1 MAGNPLVDQ
10 GVLNRVRGS
19 VVWSGFPALNVTAPY
34 LGKDGIGI
42 AFEGDG
48 STTTGTMTGVVQSL
62 EPYVMV
68 TLKIGLLRTQP
79 LANAYKKQWEL
90 NALLGACTVRT
101 DSKTLSTYPLLNCA
115 IQGVGEMSFNG
126 ESPTYAAMIRGYY
139 LLNSSLFG

>member
-48 STTTGTMTGVVQSL
+48 SATTGTMTGTMTGVVQSL

-79 LANAYKKQWEL
+79 LADAYKKQWEL
-90 NALLGACTVRT
+90 NALLGACT
-101 DSKTLSTYPLLNCA
+101 
-115 IQGVGEMSFNG
+115 
-126 ESPTYAAMIRGYY
+126 
-139 LLNSSLFG
+139 